1 MRPLRILSAGLFCAG
16 LIGAQNAKPVI
27 GCGDLRSLT
36 NFQISIA
43 TALLVPATADAP
55 EHCRVT
61 GQVLPQ
67 VGFEVSLPT
76 SWNGRFYMFGNGGYA
91 GEALDSPARR
101 ATAARAMRLGYATAE
116 TDTGHSA
123 ANEPLG
129 AFAADRQKLLDYA
142 FRSLHVTADAAKL
155 LVRTYYGGAPS
166 QSYFEGCSHGRPGRG

>member
-36 NFQISIA
+36 NNEVSIA
-43 TALLVPATADAP
+43 TALLAPATADAP

-76 SWNGRFYMFGNGGYA
+76 SWNGRF
-91 GEALDSPARR
+91 
-101 ATAARAMRLGYATAE
+101 
-116 TDTGHSA
+116 
-123 ANEPLG
+123 
-129 AFAADRQKLLDYA
+129 
-142 FRSLHVTADAAKL
+142 
-155 LVRTYYGGAPS
+155 
-166 QSYFEGCSHGRPGRG
+166 

>member
-1 MRPLRILSAGLFCAG
+1 MRLFQILSAGLFCAG

-36 NFQISIA
+36 NFQVSIA
-43 TALLVPATADAP
+43 TALLVPATTDAP

-91 GEALDSPARR
+91 GEALDSAARR
-101 ATAARAMRLGYATAE
+101 ATAARAMRQIG
-116 TDTGHSA
+116 
-123 ANEPLG
+123 
-129 AFAADRQKLLDYA
+129 
-142 FRSLHVTADAAKL
+142 
-155 LVRTYYGGAPS
+155 RTS
-166 QSYFEGCSHGRPGRG
+166 CRGKA